1 MNALLNDLRYGTRM
15 LRKRPG
21 FASVVIITLA
31 LGIGANTA
39 IFSVINAV
47 LLRALPYP
55 QSERLVVLFETSKE
69 VPTMAV
75 PYPDYLDWRAR
86 QTVFEEIAAHMPVG
100 GILTGEGEPERI
112 AGRLVTASF
121 FSTLGVR
128 PRLGRFFDEAED
140 RPGGERVIVIGYD
153 LWQRRFGGD
162 ENIIG
167 HALRYN
173 SESWTIIG
181 VMPAGVDFYGTTNP
195 NNDFCMPFGQLAN
208 LEYMRDRNS
217 HTVTAIGRLR
227 AGIRPEQANAEMQT
241 IAAQLA
247 EAHPDSNTGT
257 GVGLRSFLDDYV
269 GDVRPALLIIMAAV
283 AFVLLIACVNVAN
296 LLLARAASRQKEIAL
311 RLALGAGRWRLIR
324 QLLTESLVL
333 ALLGGA
339 LGLLLAAWGYEL
351 LLKFHPDDLPRL
363 EQVSID
369 PRVLGF
375 TLFVTLI
382 TGVIFGLAPAWQ
394 ATKVELQDALKEGG
408 RTASDGAGGRRLRAG
423 LVVTEIALALV
434 LLISAGLLLVSFKRL
449 MQVDPGFDPKNV
461 LTIRLRLPDAKYPE
475 AAQTTG
481 FLREVMSRVAALP
494 GVERVSMTTGFP
506 LGRGSERD
514 YWVEG
519 QPEPKRQQDWPAAIL
534 QSVSESY
541 HETLGI
547 HLLAGRLFTEHDSAT
562 SPQVVLVDETFVAR
576 HFPNAAS
583 SAVLGHRLRFG
594 GDDEPWREIVGVVR
608 HVRAETLEEEGR
620 AGIYRPWQQIS
631 PKWLANLSR
640 AMDLVVKTTVEPE
653 SLTAAIRR
661 EVQAIDRDQPLANVR
676 TLEALVDERLAPRRF
691 SLLLLGLFALIAM
704 VLAMIR
710 IYGVMRYAVTQRT
723 REIGIRMALG
733 AGSRDIFKQ
742 VVGHAL
748 LLTAG
753 GVVAGLMAA
762 AVLTRLMASLL
773 YSVEAIHWPTFL
785 LTALLLTGVALLA
798 SYLPARRATK
808 VDPMIAL
815 RYE

>member
-1 MNALLNDLRYGTRM
+1 MNSLLNDLRYGTRV

-21 FASVVIITLA
+21 FAAVVILTLA

-75 PYPDYLDWRAR
+75 PFPDYLDWRAR
-86 QTVFEEIAAHMPVG
+86 QTVFEDVAARMPVG

-112 AGRLVTASF
+112 IGRLVTASF

-140 RPGGERVIVIGYD
+140 QPGGERVIVIGYD

-162 ENIIG
+162 ENVIG

-173 SESWTIIG
+173 NESWTVIG
-181 VMPAGVDFYGTTNP
+181 VMPANFDFYGTTNP
-195 NNDFCMPFGQLAN
+195 NNDFCMPIGQMAN
-208 LEYMRDRNS
+208 VEYMRDRNS

-227 AGIRPEQANAEMQT
+227 AGVGLEQADAEMQT

-247 EAHPDSNTGT
+247 EAHPESNTGT

-283 AFVLLIACVNVAN
+283 ALVLAVACVNVAN
-296 LLLARAASRQKEIAL
+296 LLLARAASRQKEIAV
-311 RLALGAGRWRLIR
+311 RLALGAGRWRIIR

-333 ALLGGA
+333 ALIGGA
-339 LGLLLAAWGYEL
+339 LGLLLAGWGIDL
-351 LLKFHPDDLPRL
+351 LLKLHPDALPRL

-382 TGVIFGLAPAWQ
+382 TGVIFGLAPALQ
-394 ATKVELQDALKEGG
+394 ATRVDLHDALKEGG
-408 RTASDGAGGRRLRAG
+408 RTASFGTGGKRLRAA
-423 LVVTEIALALV
+423 LVVTEIALALI

-461 LTIRLRLPDAKYPE
+461 LTTRLRLPDAKYPE
-475 AAQTTG
+475 AAQTNG

-494 GVERVSMTTGFP
+494 GVERVCVTTGFP
-506 LGRGSERD
+506 LRPQSEYA
-514 YWVEG
+514 YWLEG
-519 QPEPKRQQDWPAAIL
+519 QPEPQQQQEWPAAIM
-534 QSVSESY
+534 QSASEGY
-541 HETLGI
+541 HDALGI
-547 HLLAGRLFTEHDSAT
+547 RLLAGRLLTEHDDAS
-562 SPQVVLVDETFVAR
+562 SPLVVLVDEAFVAR
-576 HFPNAAS
+576 HFPNGDFS
-583 SAVLGHRLRFG
+583 SALGHRLRFG
-594 GDDEPWREIVGVVR
+594 GEPGRWYEIVGVVR
-608 HVRAETLEEEGR
+608 HVRAETLAEEGR
-620 AGIYRPWQQIS
+620 AIIYRPWQQIS
-631 PKWLANLSR
+631 PKWLANRSR
-640 AMDLVVKTTVEPE
+640 AMDLVVRASVPPE
-653 SLTAAIRR
+653 SLVAAIRQ
-661 EVQAIDRDQPLANVR
+661 EVQSIDRDQPLANVR
-676 TLEALVDERLAPRRF
+676 TLGLLYDEQLAPHRF
-691 SLLLLGLFALIAM
+691 SLLLLGLFAGVAM
-704 VLAMIR
+704 LLAMIG
-710 IYGVMRYAVTQRT
+710 IYGVMSYAVTQRT

-733 AGSRDIFKQ
+733 AARHDIFKQ

-753 GVVAGLMAA
+753 GIIAGLMAA

-773 YSVEAIHWPTFL
+773 FSVEAIHWPTFL